1 MITHGQVYWGA
12 MTRVAD
18 FNLTPHDVNLTVGPL
33 YHVGA
38 LDTNATPTLF
48 IGGTVVVHM
57 NFRPA
62 SVMQA
67 IHDEGV
73 TNCWMAPSMVNMVFQ
88 LSDLA
93 DYDTSSLRILVLGGE
108 KMPRPLLERVLNE
121 WPSVGVYDGYGLT
134 EAQGL
139 VTILPAEHAVAKL
152 GSVGWAGR
160 GREIRLVDDQGH
172 DVLDGE
178 PGELIIRGPLVF
190 PGYFDDKEATRTA
203 LRAGWLHTGDVA
215 VRDSDGFYF
224 IVDRKKD
231 MIRSGGEN
239 IAASEV
245 ERVIYELPEVGEA
258 AVVAM
263 PHEKWMEVPVAF
275 LVPKEGQRIDRQAVI
290 DHCTK
295 QLAKFKVP
303 QDIRV
308 VEALPRTP
316 SGKVMKKDLR
326 ALFDADGSADAD
338 APRRA

>member
-18 FNLTPHDVNLTVGPL
+18 FNLTPQDVNLTVGPL

-38 LDTNATPTLF
+38 LDTNATPVLF
-48 IGGTVVVHM
+48 VGGTVVVHK

-62 SVMQA
+62 EVMRA
-67 IHDEGV
+67 IDEEGI

-88 LSDLA
+88 LPDLA
-93 DYDTSSLRILVLGGE
+93 RYDTSSLRILVLGGE
-108 KMPRPLLERVLNE
+108 TMPLPLLERVLSE
-121 WPSVGVYDGYGLT
+121 WPNVGVYDGYGLT

-139 VTILPAEHAVAKL
+139 VTILPPQYSVSKL
-152 GSVGWAGR
+152 GSVGWSGR
-160 GREIRLVDDQGH
+160 SRELRLVDDAGR
-172 DVLDGE
+172 DVPDGT

-190 PGYFDDKEATRTA
+190 PGYFQDDEATRST
-203 LRAGWLHTGDVA
+203 LRDGWLFTGDMA
-215 VRDSDGFYF
+215 VRDPDGFFY

-245 ERVIYELPEVGEA
+245 ERVIYQLPEIGEA

-263 PHEKWMEVPVAF
+263 ADDKWVEVPVAF
-275 LVPKEGQRIDRQAVI
+275 LVPREGHTIDPQTVI
-290 DHCTK
+290 AHCAK

-303 QDIRV
+303 KAIHV
-308 VEALPRTP
+308 VDSLPRTP
-316 SGKVMKKDLR
+316 SGKVMKKNLR
-326 ALFDADGSADAD
+326 AALNG
-338 APRRA
+338 